1 MKRFFIPLLAA
12 FAMPTAVN
20 AETWWLMAA
29 GRLNQAAGTTAH
41 RWAIPTN
48 SEQECEFAG
57 QKFLNGSY
65 PYVIGEKARE
75 SLLSRI
81 GVCSI
86 LFSTLYLY

>member
-1 MKRFFIPLLAA
+1 MHSLFSLNKFLILFFAA
-12 FAMPTAVN
+12 ISFPSVVN

-29 GRLNQAAGTTAH
+29 GRLNQGAGTTGH

-65 PYVIGEKARE
+65 PFVIGEKAR
-75 SLLSRI
+75 
-81 GVCSI
+81 GYVCVKGK
-86 LFSTLYLY
+86 

>member
-1 MKRFFIPLLAA
+1 MNSLCSLKRFLIPFFAA
-12 FAMPTAVN
+12 IAFPSVVN

-29 GRLNQAAGTTAH
+29 GRLNQGAGTTGH

-65 PYVIGEKARE
+65 PFVIGEKAR
-75 SLLSRI
+75 
-81 GVCSI
+81 GYVCVKGK
-86 LFSTLYLY
+86 